1 MSQDPSSVI
10 RAYFAKLANL
20 IETFNFTRPG
30 KDESMGKDAAH
41 KIAVG
46 IFTRSREEQGG
57 PEGPWPENDPDYTD
71 WKWNKYHVEL
81 IGVRTG
87 QMLSLESLLGKVDV
101 APTTVEIYY
110 GTGQAPTGSMSSS
123 YISQADTSITDIEK
137 AWFFTRMK
145 GSFYELDDKIAN
157 DVKQYFSDELSEF
170 IRELNA
176 R

>member
-41 KIAVG
+41 KIAEG
-46 IFTRSREEQGG
+46 IFDRSINEQGG
-57 PEGPWPENDPDYTD
+57 PEGPWPENDEEYTKAKLDY
-71 WKWNKYHVEL
+71 YHVEW

-87 QMLSLESLLGKVDV
+87 QMLSMTSLLGKIDIE
-101 APTTVEIYY
+101 PTRVEIYY
-110 GTGQAPTGSMSSS
+110 GTNEYPIETMTGV
-123 YISQADTSITDIEK
+123 SITKQDREVTDRQK
-137 AWFFTRMK
+137 AEFFTKKK
-145 GSFYELDDKIAN
+145 GQFYVLDETIAN
-157 DVKQYFSDELSEF
+157 NVKQYFSDELSEF